1 MCGALF
7 TVMGWGFQ
15 ADAGTGMNGEMT
27 AEEAVQLGE
36 EFGIAV
42 GEVDEEVQ
50 RELKLQRPEGVAV
63 FEVIGNS
70 RADYAGIKVRSVI
83 KEIDKKEVRNLIDFG
98 KAVKAAIALAN
109 DTAYG
114 LNASVWTRD
123 VARGRRIAARIRTGT
138 VNINEAYAAAWASVA
153 APMGGMKASGIGRR
167 HGAEGLLRFTES
179 QNVTAQRVLPV
190 APACG
195 LGDETFTKVLTGAL
209 RVMKALRLQ

>member
-1 MCGALF
+1 MEGMSKKNRAMFARALSLGRALCVCGALF

-15 ADAGTGMNGEMT
+15 ADAGTGTNGEMT

-50 RELKLQRPEGVAV
+50 KELKLQRPEGVAV

-98 KAVKAAIALAN
+98 KAVKAAMKECNFTVGTYEPADPGDPVGWGVN
-109 DTAYG
+109 FHFVG
-114 LNASVWTRD
+114 CKRD
-123 VARGRRIAARIRTGT
+123 
-138 VNINEAYAAAWASVA
+138 
-153 APMGGMKASGIGRR
+153 
-167 HGAEGLLRFTES
+167 
-179 QNVTAQRVLPV
+179 
-190 APACG
+190 
-195 LGDETFTKVLTGAL
+195 
-209 RVMKALRLQ
+209 